1 MGGGLEEA
9 KERWGKNEIIN
20 QCLIRP
26 KTSIFVGQNGA
37 NWGCISGSDQ
47 PWPTTLSKGVQRQ
60 CLGCRPVIHL
70 QNPGMK
76 METLAVLMQ

>member
-1 MGGGLEEA
+1 MTSLSEVLSKKEKKKWGAGLEKA

-37 NWGCISGSDQ
+37 N
-47 PWPTTLSKGVQRQ
+47 
-60 CLGCRPVIHL
+60 
-70 QNPGMK
+70 
-76 METLAVLMQ
+76 